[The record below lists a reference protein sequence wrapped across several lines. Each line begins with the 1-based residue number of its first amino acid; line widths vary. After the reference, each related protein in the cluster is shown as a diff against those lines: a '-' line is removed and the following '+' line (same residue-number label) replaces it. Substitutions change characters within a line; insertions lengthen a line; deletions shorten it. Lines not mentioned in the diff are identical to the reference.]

1 MQDLHGARISYKAA
15 LKAQPHFD
23 LEKKIRIR
31 IGDLLLSA
39 GHYTEAKNYFAQESL
54 SEKQECKS

>member
-1 MQDLHGARISYKAA
+1 MHGARISYEAA

-31 IGDLLLSA
+31 IGDLLLST
-39 GHYTEAKNYFAQESL
+39 GHYTGSYIH
-54 SEKQECKS
+54 